1 MKTERYWSQ
10 IALFLAAHVFDDT
23 IEVGPRFLQ
32 DYINSRKLE
41 FPAAVQHLLL
51 DDRFDRFGT
60 TPACK
65 DGRTDRQT
73 DTAPQHMP
81 CYAQATSCRAVKT
94 LTRTK
99 RKKISNK
106 LKIGER
112 RVKKKRRNTTTK
124 TSFR

>member
-1 MKTERYWSQ
+1 MKTARYWSQ
-10 IALFLAAHVFDDT
+10 IAHFLAAHVSDDT

-41 FPAAVQHLLL
+41 FPAAVQHLVL

-60 TPACK
+60 TPACNR
-65 DGRTDRQT
+65 RTNRQT
-73 DTAPQHMP
+73 DRHCATA
-81 CYAQATSCRAVKT
+81 YAVLCTGYVVSRGKNSDT
-94 LTRTK
+94 HK
-99 RKKISNK
+99 KKKISNK